1 MKIKITLFISIIFS
15 ISVFAQEDNC
25 ILLKEKSKTKIIYDR
40 VFGISNATS
49 IKKEDVSTNYF
60 YQVYH
65 EIQRAD
71 FLDRLPK
78 LEKLKENANKGFA
91 QNVIPLS
98 ILISDFEK
106 ISQKSIDNNL
116 VFINANQ
123 QFEAKQNATD
133 IFDDYHINLIA
144 STLSKSDSKNVTFIL
159 MDDMIFNTTSRKIEN
174 ISQPK

>member
-15 ISVFAQEDNC
+15 ISVFAQEDNY

-91 QNVIPLS
+91 QKVIPLS

-106 ISQKSIDNNL
+106 ISQCYSLIGIISYEWITNKFSSWLVKYRAGISLTFNSNN
-116 VFINANQ
+116 
-123 QFEAKQNATD
+123 
-133 IFDDYHINLIA
+133 
-144 STLSKSDSKNVTFIL
+144 
-159 MDDMIFNTTSRKIEN
+159 
-174 ISQPK
+174 